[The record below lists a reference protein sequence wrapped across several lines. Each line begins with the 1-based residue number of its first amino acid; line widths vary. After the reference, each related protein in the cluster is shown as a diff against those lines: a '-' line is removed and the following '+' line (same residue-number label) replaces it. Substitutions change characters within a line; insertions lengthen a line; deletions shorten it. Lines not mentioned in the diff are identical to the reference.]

1 MRLTPGEEP
10 DDNNGVKWRVYVRA
24 IAFDLTKRLLGLIV
38 VLFGV
43 LTVIFIIPHLA
54 PGGPERALI
63 GWPYTAERAAALRG
77 HYGFDQPLYEQYGRW
92 LRHWMVGEW
101 GRSKFTGRPVIR
113 EVEFTLPLTLKLLGE
128 VFGLTV
134 LTGALF
140 ALVAIYPWQ
149 RPYSGRGQGLYAVA
163 TGFPDFYCAIL
174 MKFFFV
180 WHLEWFPVG
189 GFAFFAERP
198 WQAYRQLLLPA
209 LSVAVLYGIV
219 IGPQVAARLA
229 AGRVLDNSVFA
240 PADPVDGR
248 FGRLFG
254 RALGHSAV
262 VLLQSAAWLIGS
274 VMLAEKIF
282 TVPGFGDFG
291 IEAFV
296 RRDYPKIQAFLVI
309 IVGAYAIMR
318 ALVEGI
324 EAARTRRLARHAA
337 KLNDEPPPKPPPG
350 LGGLIMRDGFF
361 LGAVLVLAVATTSVF
376 AGHIAPYLPDEVH
389 MKDRLQPP
397 TTQYWMGSDLLG
409 RDILSRVIYGGRH
422 ALMVAGAGATSA
434 LTLGALLGCVPRLAR
449 HGGVPLMIPVVWVI
463 EAFPPLIL
471 GLLMM
476 TLLGQGHWQE
486 MAALTAA
493 LTPPI
498 AATFLLRDADG
509 RRRIFPAAGLMAA
522 LWLHAFGM
530 AIILEATLNFL
541 DIGLLPLSPSWGG
554 DLKANLPYL
563 HVNPAIVLSPG
574 MAVVVSALGFT
585 LMAQSVHQHT
595 LRQQLL

>member
-1 MRLTPGEEP
+1 
-10 DDNNGVKWRVYVRA
+10 VRA
-24 IAFDLTKRLLGLIV
+24 LAFDLIKRLLGLIL

-43 LTVIFIIPHLA
+43 LTIIFIIPHLA

-63 GWPYTAERAAALRG
+63 GWPYTAERASALRA

-92 LRHWMVGEW
+92 LHHWLMGEW

-128 VFGLTV
+128 IFCLTV
-134 LTGALF
+134 LIGTLF
-140 ALVAIYPWQ
+140 AVVAIYPRQ
-149 RPYSGRGQGLYAVA
+149 RPYTGRGQGLCALA
-163 TGFPDFYCAIL
+163 AGFPDFYCGIL
-174 MKFFFV
+174 MKFFFI

-198 WQAYRQLLLPA
+198 WQAYRHLLLPA
-209 LSVAVLYGIV
+209 FSVAVLYGII
-219 IGPQVAARLA
+219 IGPRVAARLA
-229 AGRVLDNSVFA
+229 AAGSRPDHGVFA
-240 PADPVDGR
+240 SADLADGHL
-248 FGRLFG
+248 GKLFG

-262 VLLQSAAWLIGS
+262 VLLQSAAWLLGS
-274 VMLAEKIF
+274 VVLVEKIF
-282 TVPGFGDFG
+282 TIPGFGDFG

-309 IVGAYAIMR
+309 IVGAYAIMH
-318 ALVEGI
+318 ALVDGI
-324 EAARTRRLARHAA
+324 EAVRIRRCARHTA
-337 KLNDEPPPKPPPG
+337 KLRDEPLPKSPAG
-350 LGGLIMRDGFF
+350 LGGLIMQDGFF
-361 LGAVLVLAVATTSVF
+361 LGAVLVLAMVATTVF

-422 ALMVAGAGATSA
+422 ALMVAGAGAT
-434 LTLGALLGCVPRLAR
+434 GALMLGGLLGGLPRLAR
-449 HGGVPLMIPVVWVI
+449 HVGVPLMTPIVWVI

-486 MAALTAA
+486 TVALTAA

-498 AATFLLRDADG
+498 AAMFLLENADG
-509 RRRIFPAAGLMAA
+509 RLGILPAAGLIAT

-541 DIGLLPLSPSWGG
+541 DIGLLPLIPSWGG

-563 HVNPAIVLSPG
+563 HVNPAIVLFPG
-574 MAVVVSALGFT
+574 MAVVVSALGFG
-585 LMAQSVHQHT
+585 LMAQSVHQYT
-595 LRQQLL
+595 LRPQPLDSKS

>member
-1 MRLTPGEEP
+1 
-10 DDNNGVKWRVYVRA
+10 VRA
-24 IAFDLTKRLLGLIV
+24 IAFDIFKRLLGLIL

-63 GWPYTAERAAALRG
+63 GWPYTAERASALRG

-92 LRHWMVGEW
+92 LRHWAMGEW
-101 GRSKFTGRPVIR
+101 GRSKFTGRPVVR

-128 VFGLTV
+128 IVCLTV
-134 LTGALF
+134 LIGALF

-149 RPYSGRGQGLYAVA
+149 HPFTGRGQGLCAIA
-163 TGFPDFYCAIL
+163 AGFPDFYCGIL

-198 WQAYRQLLLPA
+198 WQAYRQLALPA
-209 LSVAVLYGIV
+209 LSVAVLYGLI
-219 IGPQVAARLA
+219 IGPRVAARLVA
-229 AGRVLDNSVFA
+229 ASSLPDNGGFA
-240 PADPVDGR
+240 PADLAHGCL
-248 FGRLFG
+248 GRLFG

-262 VLLQSAAWLIGS
+262 VLLQSAAWLLGS

-282 TVPGFGDFG
+282 TIPGFGDFG

-309 IVGAYAIMR
+309 TVGAYAIMR
-318 ALVEGI
+318 ALVDGI

-337 KLNDEPPPKPPPG
+337 KLSDEPPPKSPPG
-350 LGGLIMRDGFF
+350 LGGLIMQDGFF
-361 LGAVLVLAVATTSVF
+361 LGAVLVLAMAATTVF
-376 AGHIAPYLPDEVH
+376 AGHIAPYLADEVH

-422 ALMVAGAGATSA
+422 ALLVAGAGAT
-434 LTLGALLGCVPRLAR
+434 GALMLAGILGCMPRLAR
-449 HGGVPLMIPVVWVI
+449 HVGVPLVTPIVWVI

-486 MAALTAA
+486 MVALTAA
-493 LTPPI
+493 LTPHI
-498 AATFLLRDADG
+498 AATFLLGDADG
-509 RRRIFPAAGLMAA
+509 RRRIFPAAGLVAA

-541 DIGLLPLSPSWGG
+541 DIGLLPLTPSWGG

-563 HVNPAIVLSPG
+563 HVNPAIVLFPG
-574 MAVVVSALGFT
+574 IAVVVAALGFS

-595 LRQQLL
+595 LKQQSL